1 MIHVCQCY
9 AAVTVIDL
17 LLLWCGGKLLGA
29 LFGFDSR
36 WRLGLFMGAA
46 VLEAVLI
53 MLISPR
59 ISLSGDILRFTVW
72 LLLGLV
78 VAPVVGLTLS
88 AGAAGASYAALLLVS
103 IASFLFFRQW
113 QPGFVCRL
121 SWLTAWTLLALFF
134 SFSAYRLVLVQ

>member
-1 MIHVCQCY
+1 VIHVCLCY

-29 LFGFDSR
+29 IFGVDSR

-46 VLEAVLI
+46 LLEGGLVMFI
-53 MLISPR
+53 RPR

-78 VAPVVGLTLS
+78 AAPLVGLTLS
-88 AGAAGASYAALLLVS
+88 PGAAGASYAALLLVS
-103 IASFLFFRQW
+103 IALFLSFRLW